1 MKRERR
7 ENVGSGRYSSC
18 PVEDQRPALWFA
30 ILVLYDQRLISLS
43 NSLCR
48 SYLPMWDSFFFGFL
62 SSFLPSLS
70 LSLNQLNPLSLHPS
84 FFLTS
89 LFPLPPFLL
98 FVFSLPIPS
107 FPDFSPHPSP
117 FFPRLP
123 FRRSI
128 FSSSFPTLFFSSLFF
143 PWIYSSGLRLA
154 QLTNKC
160 TGGEEDLEYFIAES
174 GEHLS
179 TLPSRLSAYLSVLC
193 PNELKYSIHSIL

>member
-1 MKRERR
+1 MSCWGSAPRPLICHPCSIRSKI
-7 ENVGSGRYSSC
+7 NFSFKQSMSLLPPDVGLFL
-18 PVEDQRPALWFA
+18 LWLPFF
-30 ILVLYDQRLISLS
+30 LPSFLPYRCHLISLILS
-43 NSLCR
+43 
-48 SYLPMWDSFFFGFL
+48 PFIPL
-62 SSFLPSLS
+62 SSLP
-70 LSLNQLNPLSLHPS
+70 
-84 FFLTS
+84 
-89 LFPLPPFLL
+89 LFPLPPFLV

-128 FSSSFPTLFFSSLFF
+128 FSFSFPTLFFSSLFF